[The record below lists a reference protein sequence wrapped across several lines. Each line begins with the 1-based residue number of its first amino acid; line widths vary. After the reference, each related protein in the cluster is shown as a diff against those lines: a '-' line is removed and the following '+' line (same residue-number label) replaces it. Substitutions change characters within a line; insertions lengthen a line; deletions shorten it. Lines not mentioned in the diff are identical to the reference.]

1 VKVLEDDAVAAPPRL
16 DLAAWRSGFD
26 DVFAQVAGRFA
37 QAASRKRAR
46 AYLLGLL
53 SRSERKNGWTI
64 AEFAGDA
71 TPDGMQRLLNFYS
84 WSADAVRDDLREYV
98 TAAIGDPGG
107 VLVPDETGFLKK
119 GTKSAGVQRQYSG
132 TAGRIENCQLGVF
145 LAYAVPG
152 GGRALIDR
160 ELYLPESWT
169 DDRDRC
175 REAGIG
181 DEVEFATKP
190 ELARQMI
197 ARAIEAG
204 VPFAWVAADEA
215 YGQNT
220 PLRDWLEER
229 GVRYVLAVPK
239 SFTAATAA
247 GKMRADQLA
256 ALVPAAGWQQISCG
270 EGAKGPRFYDWAMIA
285 TASPA
290 RHLLVRRPVSG
301 GELAFFTCHAP
312 AGTTLAELV
321 RVAGARW
328 AVEECFQA
336 AKNET
341 GLDHYQ
347 VRRYDAWYRHATLSM
362 LALAFLQVAAAQRGH
377 QRLWTTFPD
386 TPAA

>member
-1 VKVLEDDAVAAPPRL
+1 MDLEDEAVAVPPRL
-16 DLAAWRSGFD
+16 DVAAWRAGFD
-26 DVFAQVAGRFA
+26 DVFARIAGRFA
-37 QAASRKRAR
+37 QACSRKRAR

-53 SRSERKNGWTI
+53 SRAERKNGWTI

-84 WSADAVRDDLREYV
+84 WSADDVRDDLRNYV
-98 TAAIGDPGG
+98 IAGFGAAAG

-169 DDRDRC
+169 SDRGRC
-175 REAGIG
+175 AQAGIG
-181 DEVEFATKP
+181 DEIGFATKP

-204 VPFAWVAADEA
+204 VPFGWVAADEA

-220 PLRDWLEER
+220 PLRDWLEKR
-229 GVRYVLAVPK
+229 GVSYVLAVPK
-239 SFTAATAA
+239 SFTAMTAA
-247 GKMRADQLA
+247 GKMRADQMA
-256 ALVPAAGWQQISCG
+256 GLVPAAGWQQISCG
-270 EGAKGPRFYDWAMIA
+270 EGAKGPRFYGWAMLA
-285 TASPA
+285 TASPVH
-290 RHLLVRRPVSG
+290 HLLVRRPVSG

-328 AVEECFQA
+328 AIEECFQA

-362 LALAFLQVAAAQRGH
+362 LALAFLQVTAAQRGH
-377 QRLWTTFPD
+377 QRMWTTFPD
-386 TPAA
+386 APAA